1 MVAAALSFGF
11 VLFSLAHL
19 QWFGLGQLLY
29 SVWYHCLVWSV
40 LSTIRI
46 GFGLPF
52 LCTRRLYNISG
63 LVWSI
68 LHPFTRN
75 WFGNCNSL
83 LCRQFTLWFGLVGL
97 STHFIH
103 GIGLV
108 IHSSA
113 ASSPCGLVWYVSTH
127 SFWTGNLVWS
137 PLTTLQPSGLVWPNR
152 NNLIKN
158 KPLNWL

>member
-29 SVWYHCLVWSV
+29 SVRYRCLVWSV

-46 GFGLPF
+46 GFGHPF
-52 LCTRRLYNISG
+52 LCTRRFIIHTSGVVWSILPLFTIWFGNLLLFGSLPSG
-63 LVWSI
+63 LVW
-68 LHPFTRN
+68 TRIG
-75 WFGNCNSL
+75 FGNSL
-83 LCRQFTLWFGLVGL
+83 LCMQFTLWFGLVGL

-103 GIGLV
+103 GFGLV

-113 ASSPCGLVWYVSTH
+113 ASSLCGLVW
-127 SFWTGNLVWS
+127 
-137 PLTTLQPSGLVWPNR
+137 
-152 NNLIKN
+152 
-158 KPLNWL
+158 